1 MKRILSIAAMIAL
14 AFQVATQAQSQSA
27 PPPAQKSLASTMNI
41 YVFPTQG
48 QVANVQ
54 SQDEA
59 ACYSW
64 AVQNSGVDPFQLNK
78 QAQQQMAAAQQQ
90 SQAAE
95 GQGIKTAAKGAA
107 AGALIGGIA
116 GDAGTGAAVGAAAGL
131 VAGRA
136 RRRGA
141 KEQAA
146 QQTASTQQATAQQMD
161 NFKKAFSVCLE
172 GKHYMVKY

>member
-1 MKRILSIAAMIAL
+1 MKRVLAIAVLITLATQLS
-14 AFQVATQAQSQSA
+14 TQAQA

-90 SQAAE
+90 SAAAE
-95 GQGIKTAAKGAA
+95 GQAIKTGAKGAA

-116 GDAGTGAAVGAAAGL
+116 GDAGTGAKVGAATGL

-136 RRRGA
+136 KRKAAQG
-141 KEQAA
+141 QAA
-146 QQTASTQQATAQQMD
+146 QQQASTQQATAQQMD